1 MSNRKTRRQF
11 ARAGPIGRMQEAA
24 AEFSI
29 GKSSTVRD
37 GKTAKVEPLEEN
49 YREYHRKRRYQR

>member
-1 MSNRKTRRQF
+1 
-11 ARAGPIGRMQEAA
+11 MQEAA